1 MIQLFRPQI
10 SEEAIEAVAAVLRSG
25 WIGLGPKTAEFE
37 KAFAEYVGAKYAVA
51 LNSMASDTFHMVAD
65 GTASARKQLQTE
77 RTRYHPRQF
86 PSHEITFD
94 KWGRQIYDYVR
105 ALLFS
110 PFPVP
115 YFRIGD
121 RRVLVVPENR
131 LPRETVSALL
141 GRHYVEQQKSD
152 SGDKS
157 D

>member
-1 MIQLFRPQI
+1 MQLFRPNVC
-10 SEEAIEAVAAVLRSG
+10 ETAIEAVADVLRSG
-25 WIGLGPKTAEFE
+25 WIGLGPKTAQFE
-37 KAFAEYVGAKYAVA
+37 QAFARYVGAKYAAA
-51 LNSMASDTFHMVAD
+51 LNSMASDTFCLVPD

-105 ALLFS
+105 ALLSS

-141 GRHYVEQQKSD
+141 GRHYVERQKSD